1 MKRIIIKG
9 DKMIQYYIESKWSDK
24 KGIDIHWVYKKGEV
38 PHFAT
43 FYDEKKVKEYVNFLN
58 NR

>member
-1 MKRIIIKG
+1 
-9 DKMIQYYIESKWSDK
+9 MIQYYIESKWSDK